1 MSFGIDHL
9 IGARLP
15 HGREVEGPGP
25 VSGRRID
32 RSVVPRHS
40 TAGQRHLSGV
50 DPHEFQLRSRPAAR
64 AGIESGDRLPHD
76 RELFPIGEIAELV
89 GDDRATQTRVR
100 RRRLL
105 PLSWRLHGLTVPAL
119 TRAEVSSRAK
129 DTRPPPS
136 LPVRLGV
143 SGSSLPHPAASSN
156 SSMRE
161 LPNYHDGIAASGQ
174 AQMLRRNSSLC
185 EKTTPDRGRRANP
198 PHCPGIS
205 QHRHR

>member
-105 PLSWRLHGLTVPAL
+105 PLSWRLHGTTDNSGAHKG
-119 TRAEVSSRAK
+119 RSQQSCKGHKAS
-129 DTRPPPS
+129 PS

-161 LPNYHDGIAASGQ
+161 LSNYHDGIAASGQ

-205 QHRHR
+205 